1 MVKGIKKTAKILK
14 IFVASILLVLA
25 TIPILLSNSSIQN
38 FIAQSITQE
47 LSFRLNSKV
56 TLGKIEYK
64 LFNSVKLNDL
74 YIQDMER
81 DTLIYV
87 DETKANLN
95 LRAILNG
102 KIIFTGLE
110 FRNLYGNLKVDTTG
124 HTNLDFVI
132 KAFQKP
138 KKKSSSVI
146 TYKIDHLKIKN
157 SRFSYSKQNGKPT
170 LNASILNPDSLQ
182 ISNINADIILHL
194 LRKDTLSAEIKSL
207 SLRERSGFTLKKLS
221 TQLQAST
228 KGAKIQFI
236 ELLLPASH
244 LNLTDIE
251 LKYDSLSDFKHF
263 VEKVKWNAP
272 INNSSISFGDF
283 SAFIPEFKNAY
294 KHVVTLKGQVSGRIS
309 SLRFKKME
317 LKYGKS
323 LSLNA
328 DLDLS
333 GLPYINETF
342 IYGQV
347 NELKAD
353 KRDIQDIIS
362 GLTKK
367 PFVLPKELNQ
377 LGTVIY
383 KGNISGFLSNLVAYG
398 NLKTN
403 LGSIS
408 TDILVQLEN
417 KLKDLKYNGTVKSN
431 NFELGRLLSN
441 KNLGK
446 ASFSFNTNGIK
457 KTGAAVRGNVK
468 AIVNEIDFNQ
478 YVYRDIALDG
488 KYDGTGFDGAIKL
501 TDDNINADFKGV
513 IDLTKKLPVFDFE
526 LDVKDANPHALH
538 LIKTYPGALLS
549 FSGKTNMIGNSPDNI
564 NGNIVFDSIKL
575 TNANKT
581 LNVNKIEFTSNT
593 TENNTDFLINS
604 DYVKGSFSGNF
615 KYSNVNST
623 INKIIQYYLPALAVS
638 TKRYAKTQNHIDIDL
653 TIENTA
659 EISDVL
665 NLPYKLNG
673 TSTIKGSIDERLN
686 KININ
691 GNFAEFRTQ
700 KQAFEN
706 ITFSVENQQQQLK
719 LTTRA
724 QMPDRKGST
733 RLYLFASAA
742 KDSVTTQLGW
752 QNSNKI
758 TNAGEFQTV
767 TKFSTVD
774 NKLAVKMNILPTQV
788 IISDS
793 IWDIRASKIALNP
806 DKTIAIDNFRFEN
819 KEQFIHID
827 GKVSQNLT
835 DGVTVSMKE
844 VDVDYVMQVLKLKGI
859 SFGGHVTGKA
869 ELISLLKQPVLLAKL
884 DVKKLLINDKLIGDT
899 KINSTWDNE
908 NKQLLLG
915 ADIYDSNEKNLATA
929 TGIYVPKN
937 DSLDLTFDTKGLSI
951 DFLNTYFESVAQN
964 VKGFGHGKFR
974 MYGRTKNLGFE
985 GNIFVD
991 KGQATIKMLNTT
1003 YFFNDTVRL
1012 TRNTIAIRNMKIYDE
1027 EKNQGNMTGLI
1038 THGGMFQNMKYN
1050 VDVYGKK
1057 ILAMNTRSSDN
1068 DYFFGR
1074 AYATG
1079 TVNIQGDTKEAVISI
1094 NAISQP
1100 KTKCYIQMGG
1110 ASSASDNSFINF
1122 INTRTR
1128 AEREIETK
1136 KTGSDF
1142 NVVVDMK
1149 IDVTPDAELE
1159 LIIDPKGGDAIKG
1172 KGSGNL
1178 RVQFDSFSDMKLY
1191 GTYAIDAG
1199 SYLFTLQT
1207 VIRKEFKIDKGSTI
1221 QWTGNP
1227 FDAQVDIRA
1236 IYPLTA
1242 SLSDLLEDVSSST
1255 NRGSVPVNC
1264 VLNLSENLMKPT
1276 IKFEIDLPQSD
1287 ESMKQR
1293 VRSIINTE
1301 EMMNRQIA
1309 YLLVLSKFYT
1319 PDNKGNT
1326 GLNNTISFAVSTFSA
1341 HLNNLI
1347 QKSLNTNNLSL
1358 GVDWQKSELQTDEV
1372 KAQLNYQNKRIILNG
1387 EFGYRNENVNTSTN
1401 ASKFIGDFDLEY
1413 LLIES
1418 GKLRAKAYSHTI
1430 DRAQLKEAKSTQ
1442 GFGLIYKEDFESV
1455 GEMLNFYWKI
1465 ITGLTK
1471 KKKNE

>member
-14 IFVASILLVLA
+14 IFVACILLILA
-25 TIPILLSNSSIQN
+25 TIPILLSNNRVQN
-38 FIAQSITQE
+38 FIVQSVTHE
-47 LSFRLNSKV
+47 LSTRLKSKV
-56 TLGKIEYK
+56 TVGKIEYK

-74 YIQDMER
+74 YVQDLER

-87 DETKANLN
+87 DETKANFN
-95 LRAILNG
+95 LRAIFSG

-110 FRNLYGNLKVDTTG
+110 FKNLYGNLKVDTTG

-132 KAFQKP
+132 KAFKTP
-138 KKKSSSVI
+138 KKESSSVI
-146 TYKIDHLKIKN
+146 TYKIDHLKIRN

-170 LNASILNPDSLQ
+170 RNAAIINPDSLRL
-182 ISNINADIILHL
+182 SNINADIILHL
-194 LRKDTLSAEIKSL
+194 MRKDTLSAEIKSL
-207 SLRERSGFTLKKLS
+207 SMSEKSGFTLKKLS
-221 TQLQAST
+221 TQMQAST
-228 KGAKIQFI
+228 HGAKIQFI
-236 ELLLPASH
+236 ELLLPASQ

-251 LKYDSLSDFKHF
+251 LKYDSLADFKHF

-272 INNSSISFGDF
+272 INNSSISFADF
-283 SAFIPEFKNAY
+283 SAFIPEFKGIN
-294 KHVVTLKGQVSGRIS
+294 KSVTLKGQVSGRIS

-342 IYGQV
+342 IYGQI

-353 KRDIQDIIS
+353 KRDIQDIVS
-362 GLTKK
+362 GLSKK

-403 LGSIS
+403 MGSIS

-417 KLKDLKYNGTVKSN
+417 KFKDLNYNGTVKSN
-431 NFELGRLLSN
+431 NFELGKLLSN

-457 KTGAAVRGNVK
+457 KAGEAIRGNVK
-468 AIVNEIDFNQ
+468 ATVNEIEFNQ
-478 YVYRDIALDG
+478 YVYRDIAMDG

-501 TDDNINADFKGV
+501 SDENINADFKGV

-526 LDVKDANPHALH
+526 LDVKDVNPHALH

-549 FSGKTNMIGNSPDNI
+549 FSGRTNMIGNSPDNI
-564 NGNIVFDSIKL
+564 NGIILFDSIKL
-575 TNANKT
+575 TNIDKT
-581 LNVNKIEFTSNT
+581 LNINEIKFISNIDG
-593 TENNTDFLINS
+593 NNTNFLINS
-604 DYVKGSFSGNF
+604 DYVNGSFKGDF
-615 KYSNVNST
+615 KYSNVSST
-623 INKIIQYYLPALAVS
+623 INKIIQYYLPALSVS
-638 TKRYAKTQNHIDIDL
+638 TKKYSKTQNHIDIDL
-653 TIENTA
+653 IIENTD
-659 EISDVL
+659 EISEVL
-665 NLPYKLNG
+665 NLPYQLKG
-673 TSTIKGSIDERLN
+673 TSTIKGSIDERQN
-686 KININ
+686 KINIT
-691 GNFAEFRTQ
+691 GNFAEFRAK
-700 KQAFEN
+700 KQSFEN
-706 ITFSVENQQQQLK
+706 IILSIENQQQQLK

-724 QMPDRKGST
+724 QMPDKKGST
-733 RLYLFASAA
+733 RLYLFAAAA

-752 QNSNKI
+752 QNSSKI
-758 TNAGEFQTV
+758 TNAGEFQTI
-767 TKFSTVD
+767 TKFRNID

-793 IWDIRASKIALNP
+793 IWDIRASKIELNP
-806 DKTIAIDNFRFEN
+806 DKTIAIDNFKFEN
-819 KEQFIHID
+819 KEQFIHIN

-835 DGVTVSMKE
+835 DGVTVSMKD

-869 ELISLLKQPVLLAKL
+869 ELISLLKQPVLLAEL
-884 DVKKLLINDKLIGDT
+884 DVKKLLINNKLIGDT
-899 KINSTWDNE
+899 KVNSAWDNE
-908 NKQLLLG
+908 NKQILLG
-915 ADIYDSNEKNLATA
+915 AEMYDENKKEIAIAK
-929 TGIYVPKN
+929 GVYVPKN
-937 DSLDLTFDTKGLSI
+937 DSLDVTFDTKGI
-951 DFLNTYFESVAQN
+951 AIGFLNTYFESVAQN
-964 VKGFGHGKFR
+964 VKGLGHGKFR
-974 MYGRTKNLGFE
+974 MYGRSKNLGFE

-1012 TRNTIAIRNMKIYDE
+1012 TRKTIAIKNMKIYDE

-1038 THGGMFQNMKYN
+1038 THNGMFQNMKYN

-1094 NAISQP
+1094 NAVSQP

-1122 INTRTR
+1122 INTRSRT
-1128 AEREIETK
+1128 EKEIDIK
-1136 KTGSDF
+1136 KTGSNF

-1264 VLNLSENLMKPT
+1264 VLNLSENLIQPT
-1276 IKFEIDLPQSD
+1276 IKFEIDLPLSD

-1319 PDNKGNT
+1319 PDNKGNA

-1455 GEMLNFYWKI
+1455 GDMLNYYWKI
-1465 ITGLTK
+1465 ITGITK